1 MRMKLWAL
9 PAVLRVAVCSQ
20 HAFSVFDDVLAFPQY
35 QVSWPDSAITGDEAA
50 AALAGEHDKARTEST
65 ATHEQH
71 EQHEAVVLHG
81 QRYLCS
87 VPVIA
92 VGADNTTSTS
102 DEAQAQ
108 ADTAGEL
115 VRARERGRELL
126 EGMRGQCIYYLSGWW
141 SYSFCY
147 QDEVRQFHQLPPTR
161 GVAVYPPREDP
172 TVHSYIL
179 GRFPSTSKPDT
190 PGTTGSDTTGT
201 TASTGKTLGSEPDD
215 TPDSRDHAPRL
226 ESSGATRYMAQRL
239 PDGTPCDLT
248 GRPRTVDVHFHCNP
262 ASADRITIIKETSTC
277 AYLIV
282 IDTPRLCH
290 DVAFLPPQHN
300 LAHPIACRPV
310 VNAADVADVAL
321 DPLHDHSEHDLAN
334 TNPLR
339 DLTDGLEGSTR
350 RRPVIGGIEV
360 GAHALVGSEGKVIEK
375 SVIVGGGKEVYVAT
389 VADSEGHQMAK
400 EEMKKLGI
408 RDPADVD
415 EFKANV
421 KRVAGRKAWK
431 LDLVDT
437 LRGREF
443 RGIIETE
450 DSDELEGEAKG
461 DTKAKDKDKDNTTPQ
476 DTPETSGSGSGSGS
490 STSPSKEHKPD
501 VDDSREEE
509 EEEEEEESHS
519 GTEEVYKDEL

>member
-1 MRMKLWAL
+1 MRMQLWAL
-9 PAVLRVAVCSQ
+9 PAALQVAVCSQ

-35 QVSWPDSAITGDEAA
+35 QVSWPDSAVTDDEAVA
-50 AALAGEHDKARTEST
+50 VLAGEQDRTKLEPT
-65 ATHEQH
+65 AAQ

-87 VPVIA
+87 VPVVA
-92 VGADNTTSTS
+92 AGADNLNTTTAG
-102 DEAQAQ
+102 DEAQ

-115 VRARERGRELL
+115 VRARERGWELL

-179 GRFPSTSKPDT
+179 GRFPSTSKPASPD
-190 PGTTGSDTTGT
+190 GTGSTGST
-201 TASTGKTLGSEPDD
+201 DSIASTGKTLGSEPDY
-215 TPDSRDHAPRL
+215 TPDSHDHAPRL
-226 ESSGATRYMAQRL
+226 ESRGATRYMAQRL

-262 ASADRITIIKETSTC
+262 ASPDRIALIKETSTC

-290 DVAFLPPQHN
+290 DAAFLPPQHN
-300 LAHPIACRPV
+300 LAHPVACRPV
-310 VNAADVADVAL
+310 VSAAHVADVAL
-321 DPLHDHSEHDLAN
+321 DPLRDHPEHDLAN

-389 VADSEGHQMAK
+389 VANSEGHQMAK
-400 EEMKKLGI
+400 DEMKKLGI

-421 KRVAGRKAWK
+421 KRVAGSKAWK

-437 LRGREF
+437 PRGREF

-450 DSDELEGEAKG
+450 DSDKLEGEAKG
-461 DTKAKDKDKDNTTPQ
+461 DTKAKAKGDTKPH
-476 DTPETSGSGSGSGS
+476 DTPVTRGSGSGSGS
-490 STSPSKEHKPD
+490 SSDASTLKEQQTD
-501 VDDSREEE
+501 ADDDG
-509 EEEEEEESHS
+509 EEESHS

>member
-1 MRMKLWAL
+1 MKQLWAVAAA
-9 PAVLRVAVCSQ
+9 AVLRVAVCSQ

-35 QVSWPDSAITGDEAA
+35 QVSWPDTAVTGDEAA
-50 AALAGEHDKARTEST
+50 AVMAGGQDQT
-65 ATHEQH
+65 AAHEQR

-87 VPVIA
+87 VPVVA
-92 VGADNTTSTS
+92 AGAGNASSIHNNET
-102 DEAQAQ
+102 Q

-115 VRARERGRELL
+115 VRARERGWELL

-179 GRFPSTSKPDT
+179 GRFPSISP
-190 PGTTGSDTTGT
+190 PRGTDSTDSTDTTDTADST
-201 TASTGKTLGSEPDD
+201 TAAATGKKLPSEPDHA
-215 TPDSRDHAPRL
+215 PDARDHVPRL
-226 ESSGATRYMAQRL
+226 ESRGATRYMAQRL

-262 ASADRITIIKETSTC
+262 ASPDRIALIKETSTC

-310 VNAADVADVAL
+310 VSAAHNAGAAL
-321 DPLHDHSEHDLAN
+321 DPLHDHPEHDLAN

-339 DLTDGLEGSTR
+339 DLTDGLEGSSK

-375 SVIVGGGKEVYVAT
+375 GVIVGGGKEVYVAT
-389 VADSEGHQMAK
+389 VANSEGHQMAK
-400 EEMKKLGI
+400 DEMKKLGI

-421 KRVAGRKAWK
+421 KRVAGHKAWK

-437 LRGREF
+437 PRGREF
-443 RGIIETE
+443 RGIIET
-450 DSDELEGEAKG
+450 DDADELEGEAKG
-461 DTKAKDKDKDNTTPQ
+461 DTKAKAKGETKPHG
-476 DTPETSGSGSGSGS
+476 TPETRGSGGGSGSDRG
-490 STSPSKEHKPD
+490 TSEEQHTAAN
-501 VDDSREEE
+501 DDGEEE
-509 EEEEEEESHS
+509 PHS